1 MQSVQSLPWST
12 LVNICDLIATFA
24 FATVGSRVAAAKGM
38 DYGGIILIAGVSSLA
53 GGTFRNLF
61 LVHQPAWELNPW
73 LFLAVLTAVL
83 ITIFRKSAEP
93 VGRFMLAL
101 DTFGLAVATVSST
114 NYALGFH
121 TSSVIAVVL
130 GVTGA
135 VTGGLL
141 RDVLSQTE
149 PVLLHRETIG
159 TSALAGSIAYVLVN
173 QIHVNKVVPALVGGF
188 VVVLV
193 RELSIKFEWNLPRI
207 TR

>member
-1 MQSVQSLPWST
+1 MQWSS

-24 FATVGSRVAAAKGM
+24 FATVGARVAAAKGM
-38 DYGGIILIAGVSSLA
+38 DYGGMVLIAGVSSLA

-61 LVHQPAWELNPW
+61 LVHQPAWVLNPW
-73 LFLAVLTAVL
+73 LFLSVLAAVV
-83 ITIFRKSAEP
+83 ITIVRKSSQP
-93 VGRFMLAL
+93 VGRFLLAL

-114 NYALGFH
+114 NFALGYH
-121 TSSVIAVVL
+121 TTAVVAVIL

-159 TSALAGSIAYVLVN
+159 TSALAGAIVYVLLDHFN
-173 QIHVNKVVPALVGGF
+173 LDHAISAIIGGLI
-188 VVVLV
+188 VVLV
-193 RELSIKFEWNLPRI
+193 RELSIQFEWNLPRI
-207 TR
+207 K

>member
-1 MQSVQSLPWST
+1 MQWSS

-24 FATVGSRVAAAKGM
+24 FALVGARVAAAKGM
-38 DYGGIILIAGVSSLA
+38 DYGGIILISAVSSLA

-61 LVHQPAWELNPW
+61 LVHQPAWVLNPW
-73 LFLAVLTAVL
+73 LFLSVLAAVM
-83 ITIFRKSAEP
+83 ITIIGRSSEP
-93 VGRFMLAL
+93 VGRFVLAL

-114 NYALGFH
+114 NFALGFH
-121 TSSVIAVVL
+121 LTPVVAVIL
-130 GVTGA
+130 GVVGA

-159 TSALAGSIAYVLVN
+159 TSSLAGAIVYVVLN
-173 QIHVNKVVPALVGGF
+173 EFHINRAIPAILGGV

-193 RELSIKFEWNLPRI
+193 RELSIHYSWNLPRVS
-207 TR
+207 

>member
-1 MQSVQSLPWST
+1 MQWSS

-24 FATVGSRVAAAKGM
+24 FATVGARVAAAKGM
-38 DYGGIILIAGVSSLA
+38 DYGGLILIAGVSSLA

-61 LVHQPAWELNPW
+61 LVHEPAWVLNPW
-73 LFLAVLTAVL
+73 LFLSVLAAVL
-83 ITIFRKSAEP
+83 ITIVRKSAQP
-93 VGRFMLAL
+93 VGRFLLAL

-114 NYALGFH
+114 NFALGFH
-121 TSSVIAVVL
+121 TTAVVAVIL

-135 VTGGLL
+135 ITGGLL

-159 TSALAGSIAYVLVN
+159 TSALAGSVLYVILDHFHLDHALSAIIGGLVV
-173 QIHVNKVVPALVGGF
+173 IV
-188 VVVLV
+188 V

-207 TR
+207 K

>member
-1 MQSVQSLPWST
+1 MQWSS

-24 FATVGSRVAAAKGM
+24 FATVGARVAAAKGM
-38 DYGGIILIAGVSSLA
+38 DYGGLILIAGVSSLA

-61 LVHQPAWELNPW
+61 LVHEPAWVLNPW
-73 LFLAVLTAVL
+73 LFLSVLAAVL
-83 ITIFRKSAEP
+83 ITIFRKSAQP
-93 VGRFMLAL
+93 VGRFLLAL

-121 TSSVIAVVL
+121 TSAVVAVIL

-159 TSALAGSIAYVLVN
+159 TSALAGAIAYVVLDHFKLDHALAAIIGGLVV
-173 QIHVNKVVPALVGGF
+173 IV
-188 VVVLV
+188 V

-207 TR
+207 K

>member
-1 MQSVQSLPWST
+1 MQWSS

-24 FATVGSRVAAAKGM
+24 FATVGARVAAAKGM
-38 DYGGIILIAGVSSLA
+38 DYGGLILIAGVSSLA

-61 LVHQPAWELNPW
+61 LVHEPAWVLNPW
-73 LFLAVLTAVL
+73 LFLSVLAAVL
-83 ITIFRKSAEP
+83 ITIFRKSAQP
-93 VGRFMLAL
+93 VGRFLLAL

-121 TSSVIAVVL
+121 TSAVVAVIL

-159 TSALAGSIAYVLVN
+159 TSALAGAVAYVVLDHFKLDHALAAIIGGLVV
-173 QIHVNKVVPALVGGF
+173 IV
-188 VVVLV
+188 V

-207 TR
+207 K

>member
-1 MQSVQSLPWST
+1 MQWSS

-24 FATVGSRVAAAKGM
+24 FALVGARVAAVKGM
-38 DYGGIILIAGVSSLA
+38 DYGGIILISAVASLA

-61 LVHQPAWELNPW
+61 LLHEPAWVLNPW
-73 LFLAVLTAVL
+73 LFLAVLAAVA
-83 ITIFRKSAEP
+83 ITIVGRSSEP
-93 VGRFMLAL
+93 VGRFVLAL

-114 NYALGFH
+114 NFALGFH
-121 TSSVIAVVL
+121 VTPIVAVVL

-141 RDVLSQTE
+141 RDVLAQTE

-159 TSALAGSIAYVLVN
+159 TSALAGAIVYVVLN
-173 QIHVNKVVPALVGGF
+173 EFHMNRAIPAILGGV

-193 RELSIKFEWNLPRI
+193 RELSIHYSWNLPRVN
-207 TR
+207 

>member
-1 MQSVQSLPWST
+1 MQWSS

-24 FATVGSRVAAAKGM
+24 FAIVGSRVAAAKGM
-38 DYGGIILIAGVSSLA
+38 DFGGIILIAAVSSLA

-61 LVHQPAWELNPW
+61 LLHQPAWVLNPW
-73 LFLAVLTAVL
+73 LFASVLAAVL
-83 ITIFRKSAEP
+83 ITILRKSAEP
-93 VGRFMLAL
+93 VGRFLLAL

-114 NYALGFH
+114 NFALGFH
-121 TSSVIAVVL
+121 TTAVVAVIL

-135 VTGGLL
+135 VAGGLL

-159 TSALAGSIAYVLVN
+159 TSALAGALVYVALD
-173 QIHVNKVVPALVGGF
+173 QIHMNKAIPAIIAGL

-193 RELSIKFEWNLPRI
+193 RELSIKFEWNLPRVKGS
-207 TR
+207 

>member
-1 MQSVQSLPWST
+1 MQWSS

-24 FATVGSRVAAAKGM
+24 FAVVGARVAAAKGM
-38 DYGGIILIAGVSSLA
+38 DWGGIILVAGVASLA

-61 LVHQPAWELNPW
+61 LLHQPAWVLNPW
-73 LFLAVLTAVL
+73 LFVAVLAAVL
-83 ITIFRKSAEP
+83 ITIVRKSSEP
-93 VGRFMLAL
+93 VGRFLLAL
-101 DTFGLAVATVSST
+101 DTFGLAVATVSGT

-121 TSSVIAVVL
+121 ATPVVAVIL
-130 GVTGA
+130 GITGA

-159 TSALAGSIAYVLVN
+159 TSALAGAVVYVALN
-173 QIHVNKVVPALVGGF
+173 ELHMNRAIPAIVGGL
-188 VVVLV
+188 VVVVV
-193 RELSIKFEWNLPRI
+193 RELSIRFEWNLPRV

>member
-1 MQSVQSLPWST
+1 MQWSS

-24 FATVGSRVAAAKGM
+24 FATVGARVAAAKGM
-38 DYGGIILIAGVSSLA
+38 DYGGLILIAGVSSLA

-61 LVHQPAWELNPW
+61 LVHEPAWVLNPW
-73 LFLAVLTAVL
+73 LFLSVLAAVL
-83 ITIFRKSAEP
+83 ITIFRKSAQP
-93 VGRFMLAL
+93 VGRFLLAL

-121 TSSVIAVVL
+121 TSAVVAVIL

-159 TSALAGSIAYVLVN
+159 TSALAGAIAYVVLDHFKLDHALAAIIGGLVV
-173 QIHVNKVVPALVGGF
+173 I
-188 VVVLV
+188 LV
-193 RELSIKFEWNLPRI
+193 RELSIQFEWNLPRI
-207 TR
+207 K

>member
-1 MQSVQSLPWST
+1 MQWSS

-24 FATVGSRVAAAKGM
+24 FATVGARVAAAKGM
-38 DYGGIILIAGVSSLA
+38 DYGGLILIAGVSSLA

-61 LVHQPAWELNPW
+61 LVHEPAWVLNPW
-73 LFLAVLTAVL
+73 LFLSVLAAVL
-83 ITIFRKSAEP
+83 ITIFRKSAQP
-93 VGRFMLAL
+93 VGRFLLAL

-121 TSSVIAVVL
+121 TSAVVAVIL

-159 TSALAGSIAYVLVN
+159 TSALAGAVAYVVLDHFKLDHALAAIIGGLVV
-173 QIHVNKVVPALVGGF
+173 I
-188 VVVLV
+188 LV
-193 RELSIKFEWNLPRI
+193 RELSIQFEWNLPRI
-207 TR
+207 K

>member
-1 MQSVQSLPWST
+1 MEWSS

-24 FATVGSRVAAAKGM
+24 FAIVGARVAAAKGM
-38 DYGGIILIAGVSSLA
+38 DYGGLILIAAVSSLA

-61 LVHQPAWELNPW
+61 LVHEPAWVLNPW
-73 LFLAVLTAVL
+73 LFLSVLAAVL
-83 ITIFRKSAEP
+83 ITIVRKSAQP
-93 VGRFMLAL
+93 VGRFLLAL

-114 NYALGFH
+114 NFALGFH
-121 TSSVIAVVL
+121 TTAVVAVIL

-159 TSALAGSIAYVLVN
+159 TSALAGSVIYVILDHFKLDHALSAIIGGLVV
-173 QIHVNKVVPALVGGF
+173 IV
-188 VVVLV
+188 V
-193 RELSIKFEWNLPRI
+193 RELSIQFEWNLPRI
-207 TR
+207 K

>member
-1 MQSVQSLPWST
+1 MQWSS

-24 FATVGSRVAAAKGM
+24 FAIVGARVATAKGM
-38 DYGGIILIAGVSSLA
+38 DYGGLILIAAVSSLA

-61 LVHQPAWELNPW
+61 LVHEPALVLNPW
-73 LFLAVLTAVL
+73 LFLSVLAAVL
-83 ITIFRKSAEP
+83 ITIVRKSAQP
-93 VGRFMLAL
+93 VGRFLLAL

-114 NYALGFH
+114 NFALGFH
-121 TSSVIAVVL
+121 TTAVVAVIL

-159 TSALAGSIAYVLVN
+159 TSALAGSVVYVILDHFKLDHALSAIIGGLVV
-173 QIHVNKVVPALVGGF
+173 IV
-188 VVVLV
+188 V
-193 RELSIKFEWNLPRI
+193 RELSIQFEWNLPRI
-207 TR
+207 K

>member
-1 MQSVQSLPWST
+1 MQWSS

-24 FATVGSRVAAAKGM
+24 FAVVGARVAAAKGM
-38 DYGGIILIAGVSSLA
+38 DWGGIILVAGVSSLA

-61 LVHQPAWELNPW
+61 LLHQPAWVLNPW
-73 LFLAVLTAVL
+73 LFAAVLAAVI
-83 ITIFRKSAEP
+83 ITIVRKSSEP
-93 VGRFMLAL
+93 VGGFLLAL
-101 DTFGLAVATVSST
+101 DTFGLAVATVSGT

-121 TSSVIAVVL
+121 ATPVVAVIL
-130 GVTGA
+130 GITGA

-159 TSALAGSIAYVLVN
+159 TSALAGAIVYVALN
-173 QIHVNKVVPALVGGF
+173 ELHMNRAIPAIVGGL
-188 VVVLV
+188 VVVVV
-193 RELSIKFEWNLPRI
+193 RELSIRFEWNLPRV